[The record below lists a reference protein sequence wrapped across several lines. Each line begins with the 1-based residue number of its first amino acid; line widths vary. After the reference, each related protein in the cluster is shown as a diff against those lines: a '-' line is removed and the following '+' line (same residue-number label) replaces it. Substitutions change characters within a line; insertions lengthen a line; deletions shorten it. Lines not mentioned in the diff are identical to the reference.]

1 MTTPHLD
8 SVGPQIGRAYL
19 GTLGSHKVS
28 FAEKILHADMDAFFV
43 EVERRRQPLL
53 RGRPVVVG
61 GAGRRG
67 VVAAASY
74 EARAYGIH
82 SAMPMTRARSACPH
96 LVIVPPDHDHYSDVS
111 AEVFAIFS
119 SFTPQVEGLSLD
131 EAFLDISGLR
141 RHYSDPAEVGRTLRK
156 KIRHELDLPVSVG
169 IAASKLVAKLASEAA
184 KPDGLRHVP
193 ASETLSFLHPLP
205 VRAISGVGEATHAA
219 LEAMGV
225 TTVGELAEIDPE
237 LLGRRLGRAAG
248 THLAALARGQDER
261 AVVSDRQTKSV
272 SVSETYEFDLRTP
285 AQIDTELLRLC
296 DRLGARLRR
305 ADLGGHTIAVTVRY
319 SNFETVVRQTTRRS
333 VVTSSHDLFAA
344 ARELRSQFDWSRPV
358 RLLGIAVRALS
369 EAGDSGQMK
378 TDSDPRWEV
387 VSRAITNV
395 RERFGE
401 DSVGPA
407 RVVMRKDI

>member
-1 MTTPHLD
+1 MGHNCRTTT
-8 SVGPQIGRAYL
+8 VT
-19 GTLGSHKVS
+19 TLGRNKNGYGVS

-43 EVERRRQPLL
+43 EVERRRQPSL

-82 SAMPMTRARSACPH
+82 SAMPMARARSACPQ
-96 LVIVPPDHDHYSDVS
+96 LVVVPPDHDHYSDVS
-111 AEVFAIFS
+111 VEVFAIFS

-141 RHYSDPAEVGRTLRK
+141 RHYSDPAEVGRALRK

-169 IAASKLVAKLASEAA
+169 IAANKLVAKLASEAA

-193 ASETLSFLHPLP
+193 APETLSFLYPLP
-205 VRAISGVGEATHAA
+205 VRAISGVGEVTHAA
-219 LEAMGV
+219 LEALGV

-248 THLAALARGQDER
+248 THLAALARGQDAR
-261 AVVSDRQTKSV
+261 AVISDRQTKSV

-285 AQIDTELLRLC
+285 GQIDTELLRLC

-305 ADLGGHTIAVTVRY
+305 AALGGHTIAVTVRY
-319 SNFETVVRQTTRRS
+319 SNFETVIRQTTRRMA
-333 VVTSSHDLFAA
+333 VTSSHDLFAA
-344 ARELRSQFDWSRPV
+344 ARELRTQFDWSRPV

-369 EAGDSGQMK
+369 DTGDSGQMR
-378 TDSDPRWEV
+378 TDSDPRWDV
-387 VSRAITNV
+387 VSTAISNV

-407 RVVMRKDI
+407 RVVIRKDI